1 MVQKV
6 AAVVAAV
13 PVLAATV
20 SLMLTVTRNAVLY
33 GSITDVISHA
43 VLYGSIADVVSHAVL
58 YVDVFRNNFSLV
70 IFEKNFGNCP
80 LEVTRCP
87 SEVAR

>member
-1 MVQKV
+1 MVVVQKA

-33 GSITDVISHA
+33 GSITDV
-43 VLYGSIADVVSHAVL
+43 
-58 YVDVFRNNFSLV
+58 VDAFCNNFSLV
-70 IFEKNFGNCP
+70 IFVKNFGNCP